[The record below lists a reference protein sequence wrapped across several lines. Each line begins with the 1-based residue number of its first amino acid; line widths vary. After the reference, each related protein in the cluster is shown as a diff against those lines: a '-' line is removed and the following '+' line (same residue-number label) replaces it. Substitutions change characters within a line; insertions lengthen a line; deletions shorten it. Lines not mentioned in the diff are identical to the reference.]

1 MNRSKK
7 DVTIYDIAQSLGVS
21 PATVSR
27 ALKNHQ
33 SISAETTKAV
43 HAMAVKMGYQPNI
56 MASSLRTNKTKTIG
70 VITSWI
76 NRPFISTLISGIEE
90 VATQRGYNVIISQS
104 NDSYKKEVATAQTLL
119 ASRVDG
125 LIVSL
130 AMETVRYDHFFAFL
144 KRDIP
149 VVFVDRVCTELD
161 TDRILIDNL
170 EAGYNATKHLID
182 QGYTRI
188 AHLAGAN
195 TAAFIKTARM
205 AIWPRS
211 GTTASIKTKD

>member
-1 MNRSKK
+1 
-7 DVTIYDIAQSLGVS
+7 
-21 PATVSR
+21 
-27 ALKNHQ
+27 
-33 SISAETTKAV
+33 
-43 HAMAVKMGYQPNI
+43 MAIKMGYQPNI

-76 NRPFISTLISGIEE
+76 NRPFISSLISGIEE
-90 VATQRGYNVIISQS
+90 VATERGYNVIISQS

-161 TDRILIDNL
+161 TDRISIDNL

-188 AHLAGAN
+188 AHLAVN

-205 AIWPRS
+205 AIWQHS
-211 GTTASIKTKD
+211 GTTASTKTKN